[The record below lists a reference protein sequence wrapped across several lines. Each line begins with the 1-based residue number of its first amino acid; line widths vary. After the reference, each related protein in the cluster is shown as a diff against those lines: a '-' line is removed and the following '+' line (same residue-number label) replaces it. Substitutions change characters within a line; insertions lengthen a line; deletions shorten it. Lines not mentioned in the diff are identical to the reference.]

1 MPILKYANKQYQS
14 FSTSSFWPEEVCW
27 RIVVC
32 TRIHVHFNARPLH
45 EKKLTQHTH
54 THTPREIINIYFE
67 LCCRC
72 VSMFAIFAE
81 VISESALAKLTV
93 SCAAQRERR
102 ISHTHSAINQFR
114 KIKRWS
120 ERMKRIKGYPMSIII
135 LCSVRDDKFNG
146 FDKYFEYFFSFRL
159 SCASLPDSATGSNSS
174 SNSVGRQMND
184 DAIRKANHGN
194 ATHQQKSF
202 IHLIM

>member
-1 MPILKYANKQYQS
+1 MRINNINHFPRALFDRKKFAGASLFALAYTCT
-14 FSTSSFWPEEVCW
+14 STPG
-27 RIVVC
+27 RC
-32 TRIHVHFNARPLH
+32 TRSSWHN
-45 EKKLTQHTH
+45 TH

-114 KIKRWS
+114 NIKRWS
-120 ERMKRIKGYPMSIII
+120 ERMKRIKEYPMSIII